1 MRKFIS
7 AIAALLIGAG
17 MTSAQQTPLDA
28 ASPNMT
34 QPNTSVSETTG
45 QPPKFEDRWSAQ
57 GETLDRP
64 PITTMSDANT
74 PSTTGQVPKPPLDQ
88 GNGNWVPPPVT
99 APSTTSSGTTG
110 QDPSVIDE
118 TNDPDGTKA
127 AAKTCPLVVLSDQL
141 IAQGS
146 AASAGLLRGMKN
158 RAGSS
163 DGKQR
168 LASAIGTGPLV
179 QRA

>member
-1 MRKFIS
+1 MARPSYADAPLRNLTVEEAFPLSTKREDLPMRKFIS

-17 MTSAQQTPLDA
+17 MTSAQQPPLDA

-88 GNGNWVPPPVT
+88 GNGNWDPPPVT

-127 AAKTCPLVVLSDQL
+127 AARTVP
-141 IAQGS
+141 
-146 AASAGLLRGMKN
+146 AG
-158 RAGSS
+158 
-163 DGKQR
+163 
-168 LASAIGTGPLV
+168 PE
-179 QRA
+179 